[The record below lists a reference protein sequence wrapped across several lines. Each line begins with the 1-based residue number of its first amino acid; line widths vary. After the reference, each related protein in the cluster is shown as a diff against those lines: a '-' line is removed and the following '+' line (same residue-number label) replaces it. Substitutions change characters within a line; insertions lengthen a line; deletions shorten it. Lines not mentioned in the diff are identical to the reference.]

1 MYLLIVWH
9 AFSKLTSFPCVFLGF
24 TCLFIKNSIWSSKC
38 ARFQFL
44 FQPNMVVRG
53 PRKWLIKFLLL
64 LSLWGGAQLKVQQK
78 IPPYR
83 WGYNGTLSKSFGW
96 RCPPPFSLCVHDKS
110 FQCFPPLDVPIL
122 PSNGFRHTPT
132 KGAGKKSNIGPLTR
146 LNAASSHSLTLSLP
160 SHPQHWT
167 RPIGIL
173 PIPCSGKRVQ
183 IISLKVEKLSKE
195 YSMTLSTITPLI

>member
-9 AFSKLTSFPCVFLGF
+9 AFSKLTSFQCVFLGF
-24 TCLFIKNSIWSSKC
+24 TCLFIKNSMWSSKC

-96 RCPPPFSLCVHDKS
+96 RCPP
-110 FQCFPPLDVPIL
+110 
-122 PSNGFRHTPT
+122 
-132 KGAGKKSNIGPLTR
+132 
-146 LNAASSHSLTLSLP
+146 HSLSVYMINHSSVFHRWMCP
-160 SHPQHWT
+160 SFHLMVSGTHPQKGQGRRAT
-167 RPIGIL
+167 
-173 PIPCSGKRVQ
+173 
-183 IISLKVEKLSKE
+183 
-195 YSMTLSTITPLI
+195 